1 MARKSQLSRDRILAA
16 ARGLVEEDGLEGL
29 SMRRLAQEL
38 DVWPMSVY
46 RYFRD
51 KDELVD
57 AVAASSAEA
66 FELPSRRGS
75 WRTQMRQLLGDAR
88 ERLAADPAGLA
99 GRLPR
104 TFFEP
109 GALRLSEAGMAILLS
124 AGFSERDAASAWRTL
139 WSYTFG
145 FATFTVVPVVWRA
158 DAEYP
163 ALAEVFADDQQ
174 FEQGLERL
182 LDSLAGSAASS

>member
-1 MARKSQLSRDRILAA
+1 MARKSQLSRERILAA
-16 ARGLVEEDGLEGL
+16 ARVVVEGEGLEAL

-57 AVAASSAEA
+57 AVAASSAET

-75 WRTQMRQLLGDAR
+75 WRTQMRHLLGDAR
-88 ERLAADPAGLA
+88 ARLAADPAGLA
-99 GRLPR
+99 SRLPR

-109 GALRLSEAGMAILLS
+109 GSLRLSEAGMAILLS
-124 AGFSERDAASAWRTL
+124 AGLSEREAASAWRTL

-145 FATFTVVPVVWRA
+145 FATFTVAPVAWLP

-182 LDSLAGSAASS
+182 LDSLAASAASS

>member
-1 MARKSQLSRDRILAA
+1 MPGKAQLSRERILIA
-16 ARGLVEEDGLEGL
+16 ARELVEDEGLEGL

-57 AVAASSAEA
+57 AVAASSAAA
-66 FELPSRRGS
+66 FEPPSRRGS
-75 WRTQMRQLLGDAR
+75 WRTQMKQLLGDAR
-88 ERLAADPAGLA
+88 QRLAADPAGLA
-99 GRLPR
+99 SRLPR

-109 GALRLSEAGMAILLS
+109 EVLPLSEAGMAILVG
-124 AGFSERDAASAWRTL
+124 AGFSERDAASAWRAL

-145 FATFTVVPVVWRA
+145 FVTFTVAPVAWLPHS
-158 DAEYP
+158 EYA
-163 ALAEVFADDQQ
+163 ALAETFADDGQ
-174 FEQGLERL
+174 FEAGLERL
-182 LDSLAGSAASS
+182 LDGLAPTATN

>member
-1 MARKSQLSRDRILAA
+1 
-16 ARGLVEEDGLEGL
+16 
-29 SMRRLAQEL
+29 MRRLAQEL

-57 AVAASSAEA
+57 AVASSSAEG

-75 WRTQMRQLLGDAR
+75 WRTQMTHLLGDAR
-88 ERLAADPAGLA
+88 ARLAADPAGLA
-99 GRLPR
+99 SRLPR

-109 GALRLSEAGMAILLS
+109 GSLRLSEAGMAILVS

-145 FATFTVVPVVWRA
+145 FATFSVAPVAWLP

-174 FEQGLERL
+174 FEHGLERL